1 MSLAGNSHFARLQS
15 HNNEVK
21 DMNSI
26 NITLQPFDTDLFSFP
41 VYKAALRKHS
51 DIVDLDKSVPKDAG
65 LVSIRV
71 PCEWE
76 NAMKHTKFRKIEH
89 LIYFERTLNPS
100 DQLDLPS
107 NTRLAINDDVHA
119 CSKIA
124 GNCFNK
130 DRYHADQHLDDRI
143 ADHSKYTWAKNNILG
158 RCDTNFI
165 VELEDQIVGF
175 ISCLRETTT
184 AVIDLIGVTC
194 EAQGKGIGTLL
205 VKTAISHYAKQV
217 SSIKVG
223 TQKSNTASIKL
234 YGAAGF
240 IKIDEAITFHWTPT
254 HSENI

>member
-26 NITLQPFDTDLFSFP
+26 NMTLQPFDTDLFSFP

-76 NAMKHTKFRKIEH
+76 NAMKHTKFR
-89 LIYFERTLNPS
+89 ERTLIPS
-100 DQLDLPS
+100 DQRDLPY

-205 VKTAISHYAKQV
+205 VKTADW
-217 SSIKVG
+217 
-223 TQKSNTASIKL
+223 
-234 YGAAGF
+234 F

-254 HSENI
+254 HAENI